1 MKIIFAPSK
10 GMKFKNINFKEKKEI
25 FFKEKTDILINK
37 LKTFSKEEIEK
48 LFKIKG
54 NLLEETYKNIQDFEN
69 LNFSPALSLYDGVTF
84 RQLNYKNYSENEI
97 DFLNENLFIF
107 SALYGLLSPN
117 TKIKPYRLDMTV
129 NFLDENLY
137 KFWSD
142 EVNNFLKKYENEIFI
157 NLSSKEF
164 SKLLNNKI
172 FNIIDIEF
180 RQNIDG
186 KLKNISTEAKKAR
199 GLFLDYLTLNHIKDI
214 EKIKEFSKDGYKFSI
229 ENSNKNKFFFIKD

>member
-10 GMKFKNINFKEKKEI
+10 GMKFKNIDFKEKKEI
-25 FFKEKTDILINK
+25 YFKEKTNILIKK
-37 LKTFSKEEIEK
+37 LKTFSKEDIEK

-54 NLLEETYKNIQDFEN
+54 NLLEETYKNIQEFEN

-97 DFLNENLFIF
+97 NFLNKNLFIF
-107 SALYGLLSPN
+107 SALYGVLSPN
-117 TKIKPYRLDMTV
+117 TNIKPYRLDMTI
-129 NFLDENLY
+129 NFLDESLY
-137 KFWSD
+137 KFWAED
-142 EVNNFLKKYENEIFI
+142 INNFLKKYENEIFI

-164 SKLLNNKI
+164 SKILNNKI

-199 GLFLDYLTLNHIKDI
+199 GLVLDYITLNHIEDI
-214 EKIKEFSKDGYKFSI
+214 EKIKEFSQEGYSFSI
-229 ENSNKNKFFFIKD
+229 ENSTENKFFFIKN

>member
-10 GMKFKNINFKEKKEI
+10 GMKFKNINFKEEKEI

-84 RQLNYKNYSENEI
+84 RQLNYKNYSENKI

-107 SALYGLLSPN
+107 SALYGVLSPN

-180 RQNIDG
+180 RQNVDG
-186 KLKNISTEAKKAR
+186 KLKNISTEVKKAR

-214 EKIKEFSKDGYKFSI
+214 EKIKGFSKVGYKFSI
-229 ENSNKNKFFFIKD
+229 ENSNENKFFFIKD

>member
-25 FFKEKTDILINK
+25 YFKDKTDILIKK
-37 LKTFSKEEIEK
+37 LKIFSKEEIEK

-54 NLLEETYKNIQDFEN
+54 NLLEETYKNIQEFEN
-69 LNFSPALSLYDGVTF
+69 LNFYPALSLYDGVTF

-97 DFLNENLFIF
+97 DFLNKNLFIF
-107 SALYGLLSPN
+107 SALYGVLSPN
-117 TKIKPYRLDMTV
+117 TNIKPYRLDMTI
-129 NFLDENLY
+129 NFLDESLY
-137 KFWSD
+137 KFWGED
-142 EVNNFLKKYENEIFI
+142 VNNFLKKYENEIFI

-164 SKLLNNKI
+164 SKILNNKI

-180 RQNIDG
+180 RQNVDG

-199 GLFLDYLTLNHIKDI
+199 GLLLDYITLNHIEDI
-214 EKIKEFSKDGYKFSI
+214 EKIKEFSQEGYRFSI
-229 ENSNKNKFFFIKD
+229 ENSTENKFFFIKD

>member
-25 FFKEKTDILINK
+25 YFKDKTDILIKK
-37 LKTFSKEEIEK
+37 LKIFSKEEIEK

-54 NLLEETYKNIQDFEN
+54 NLLEETYKNIQNFEN
-69 LNFSPALSLYDGVTF
+69 LNFYPALSLYDGVTF

-97 DFLNENLFIF
+97 NFLNEKLFIF
-107 SALYGLLSPN
+107 SALYGVLSPN
-117 TKIKPYRLDMTV
+117 TNIKPYRLDMTI
-129 NFLDENLY
+129 NFLDESLY
-137 KFWSD
+137 KFWGED
-142 EVNNFLKKYENEIFI
+142 INNFFKKYENEIFI

-164 SKLLNNKI
+164 SKILNNKI

-180 RQNIDG
+180 RQNVDG

-199 GLFLDYLTLNHIKDI
+199 GLVLDYITLNHIEDI
-214 EKIKEFSKDGYKFSI
+214 EKIKEFSQEGYKFSI
-229 ENSNKNKFFFIKD
+229 ENSTENKFFFIKD

>member
-10 GMKFKNINFKEKKEI
+10 GMKFKNINFKEEKEI

-107 SALYGLLSPN
+107 SALYGVLSPN

-214 EKIKEFSKDGYKFSI
+214 EKIKGFSKVGYKFSI
-229 ENSNKNKFFFIKD
+229 ENSNENKFFFIKD